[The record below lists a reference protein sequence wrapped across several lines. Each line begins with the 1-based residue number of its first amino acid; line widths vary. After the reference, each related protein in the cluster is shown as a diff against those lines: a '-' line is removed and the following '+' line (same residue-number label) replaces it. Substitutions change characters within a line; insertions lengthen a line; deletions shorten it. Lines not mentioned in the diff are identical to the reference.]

1 MANIRK
7 RSENS
12 YVFSVDLGFDAKGKR
27 LRRYKTHRISD
38 KALLKTRKKLKD
50 HLESEYHKF
59 KAEVLS
65 EEYIKPEKMLFSK
78 FVVDWENKFA
88 VKKLSETT
96 LNKQLNHLQT
106 HILPVI
112 GHQQIDKIKKI
123 HLIDLLDKT
132 KRVDGLPLK
141 SSTKEDI
148 YKVLKSVFDRAVEW
162 KVLKT
167 TPVTGVPKPKI
178 DDVEESSVYDEE
190 EVASLFEAA
199 INEPFHWRIYLMLSL
214 AAGLRRSE
222 CLGLEWKHVD
232 LEKGT
237 LDITQVIVRG
247 KSGSVIKTPKSKK
260 SKRLVSI
267 PSSVVEELK
276 HYKLHWKKEKMK
288 SRDMWIE
295 NEHEW
300 LFCNEDGTHFYP
312 TTPTTWWRRFTK
324 RVNVRFIRLH
334 YLRHTSATLLINQGV
349 HAKIISERLGHSDI
363 KVTMNTYGHA
373 LRKADHE
380 AANKLDTLFI
390 KKS

>member
-190 EVASLFEAA
+190 E
-199 INEPFHWRIYLMLSL
+199 
-214 AAGLRRSE
+214 
-222 CLGLEWKHVD
+222 
-232 LEKGT
+232 
-237 LDITQVIVRG
+237 
-247 KSGSVIKTPKSKK
+247 
-260 SKRLVSI
+260 
-267 PSSVVEELK
+267 SSVYDEEESSV
-276 HYKLHWKKEKMK
+276 YDE
-288 SRDMWIE
+288 
-295 NEHEW
+295 
-300 LFCNEDGTHFYP
+300 
-312 TTPTTWWRRFTK
+312 RR
-324 RVNVRFIRLH
+324 I
-334 YLRHTSATLLINQGV
+334 
-349 HAKIISERLGHSDI
+349 
-363 KVTMNTYGHA
+363 
-373 LRKADHE
+373 
-380 AANKLDTLFI
+380 
-390 KKS
+390 